1 LPAIH
6 RDLVLS
12 NPSVD
17 FLVVYIEEAHAQD
30 EWPISS
36 SRYAEK
42 PVLINQPTTVEER
55 IAVCKIFLSSY
66 NVPESGPNFQVI
78 VDDPSTN
85 NAFSAAYAPW
95 PFRLFRYPLQKSS
108 RSSPPLMT
116 ASTT

>member
-1 LPAIH
+1 M
-6 RDLVLS
+6 
-12 NPSVD
+12 
-17 FLVVYIEEAHAQD
+17 VYIEEAHAQD

-55 IAVCKIFLSSY
+55 IAVCKTFLSSY
-66 NVPESGPNFQVI
+66 NVPESGPNFQVV

-95 PFRLFRYPLQKSS
+95 PFRLFGISPSKVITFLPSPHDCEYDVTELREWISS
-108 RSSPPLMT
+108 
-116 ASTT
+116 STS